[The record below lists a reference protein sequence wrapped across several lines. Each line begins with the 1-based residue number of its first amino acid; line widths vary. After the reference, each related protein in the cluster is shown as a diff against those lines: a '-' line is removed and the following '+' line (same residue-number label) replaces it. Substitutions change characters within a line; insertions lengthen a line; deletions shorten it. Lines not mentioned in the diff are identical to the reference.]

1 MNRYYTSQNVHLLFK
16 VAIFIGDPMSNIC
29 VIVKYLISLKIVRII
44 EKISK
49 NIQVKFHE
57 RTENANQLINIAGK
71 IIQIFASDIP

>member
-1 MNRYYTSQNVHLLFK
+1 
-16 VAIFIGDPMSNIC
+16 MSNIC